1 MMCVKSITGAKMKQ
15 FTAEYNRPG
24 QYGTGI
30 CTADTLDE
38 LINILSDRG
47 YTFRIGEK
55 GDILN
60 WGSTDKKKYY
70 GTRLT
75 IRRGECEMTAYTS
88 F

>member
-1 MMCVKSITGAKMKQ
+1 MKK
-15 FTAEYNRPG
+15 FTAEYSNKG
-24 QYGTGI
+24 QYGTSI
-30 CTADTLDE
+30 CTADTIDE

-75 IRRGECEMTAYTS
+75 IVRGEPEMTEYTS

>member
-1 MMCVKSITGAKMKQ
+1 MTCVKSIMGAKMKQ
-15 FTAEYNRPG
+15 FTAEYNRLG
-24 QYGTGI
+24 HYGTSI

-38 LINILSDRG
+38 LISILSDRG
-47 YTFRIGEK
+47 YDFRVGEK
-55 GDILN
+55 GAILN

-75 IRRGECEMTAYTS
+75 IVRGEYEMTEYTS

>member
-1 MMCVKSITGAKMKQ
+1 MMCVRYITVVKMKK
-15 FTAEYNRPG
+15 FTAEYSKQG
-24 QYGTGI
+24 QYGTSI
-30 CTADTLDE
+30 CTADTIDE
-38 LINILSDRG
+38 LISILSDRG
-47 YTFRIGEK
+47 YTFRVGEK

-75 IRRGECEMTAYTS
+75 IVRGEYEMTEYTS